1 MSWYSK
7 DKKIKPSR
15 FFRMTQFEDTYQ
27 LEIAE
32 AFPEDEGIYTFVASN
47 AIGQV
52 SSTATLRL
60 EGTVKKKTF
69 KNHLNI
75 DLISK
80 FSNKH

>member
-1 MSWYSK
+1 
-7 DKKIKPSR
+7 
-15 FFRMTQFEDTYQ
+15 MTQFEDTYQ

-60 EGTVKKKTF
+60 EGTVKKK
-69 KNHLNI
+69 NL
-75 DLISK
+75 
-80 FSNKH
+80 